1 MVECLVPL
9 LSVVDFLKSWITITL
24 KGEVE
29 GLYIDEFGVKSHVDI
44 IRATVRLQVCS
55 ADGGLDSLIESYGC

>member
-1 MVECLVPL
+1 VVECLVPL

-44 IRATVRLQVCS
+44 I
-55 ADGGLDSLIESYGC
+55 